1 MEEKADISIM
11 GCGWLGMP
19 LADRFINSGYRVK
32 GSTTT
37 PDKLATLRE
46 KKIEPYLLNLAGEE
60 TDQEALADFL
70 NARVLILNIPP
81 RLRTGDGD
89 NYLQQLHRLLKAMC
103 ESPVSRVLFVSSTS
117 VYLNLNRVVTEED
130 IAFTQEQD
138 PHNALLQA
146 EKMFQDREDWVCTVV
161 RFGGLVGGSRQPGKF
176 MAGRKHLPD
185 GDAPVN
191 LIHQDD
197 CIEILFRIVEAEKWG
212 YTFNACA
219 DEHPLRKDFYTKAA
233 LALEMVAPQFD
244 AMEETQFKLINS
256 QKLKDELSYVFIHP
270 DPMLF
275 F

>member
-1 MEEKADISIM
+1 MEGKADISIM

-19 LADRFINSGYRVK
+19 LAERLVKAGYSVK

-37 PDKLATLRE
+37 AAKLETLRQ
-46 KKIEPYLLNLAGEE
+46 KQIEPYLLNLTGDEI
-60 TDQEALADFL
+60 DHEALADFL
-70 NARVLILNIPP
+70 RAKVLILNIPP
-81 RLRTGDGD
+81 RLRSDEGE
-89 NYLQQLHRLLKAMC
+89 NYLQQLHFLLKAMC
-103 ESPVSRVLFVSSTS
+103 ESTISRVLFVSSTS
-117 VYLNLNRVVTEED
+117 VYLNLNLVVTEED
-130 IAFTQEQD
+130 TAFTLEQD
-138 PHNALLQA
+138 PNNALLKA
-146 EKMFQDREDWVCTVV
+146 EKMFQDREDWISTVV
-161 RFGGLVGGSRQPGKF
+161 RFGGLVGGGRQPGKF
-176 MAGRKHLPD
+176 MAGRKHVPD

-191 LIHQDD
+191 LIHLED
-197 CIEILFRIVEAEKWG
+197 CVEILVRIVETEKWG

-244 AMEETQFKLINS
+244 AMEETHFKLISS